1 MKLGPVHLMAHPRV
15 ARRLA
20 DVHAALQRTVAA
32 TVKARR
38 VQTRRQNFVRLF
50 DSLAGFMHS
59 DRVAKLLVP
68 MGVGSAMNTI
78 RYVLET
84 HRNVD
89 LEVAIVSYGASRDF
103 VREFSADYPA

>member
-20 DVHAALQRTVAA
+20 DVHAALQGTVAA

-59 DRVAKLLVP
+59 DRVAKFLVP

-78 RYVLET
+78 RYALEI
-84 HRNVD
+84 HRNVY
-89 LEVAIVSYGASRDF
+89 LEVAIVSHGASNSRI
-103 VREFSADYPA
+103 RKLAAGSR

>member
-20 DVHAALQRTVAA
+20 DVHAVLQRTVAA

-38 VQTRRQNFVRLF
+38 VQTRQQNFVRLF

-59 DRVAKLLVP
+59 DRVPKFLVP

-78 RYVLET
+78 RC
-84 HRNVD
+84 NVY
-89 LEVAIVSYGASRDF
+89 LEVAIVSYGASNSRI
-103 VREFSADYPA
+103 RKLAAGSR

>member
-59 DRVAKLLVP
+59 DRVPKFLVP

-78 RYVLET
+78 RYALNI
-84 HRNVD
+84 HRNTD
-89 LEVAIVSYGASRDF
+89 MDVAIVSYGTSRGF
-103 VREFSADYPA
+103 VSKLSADYSA